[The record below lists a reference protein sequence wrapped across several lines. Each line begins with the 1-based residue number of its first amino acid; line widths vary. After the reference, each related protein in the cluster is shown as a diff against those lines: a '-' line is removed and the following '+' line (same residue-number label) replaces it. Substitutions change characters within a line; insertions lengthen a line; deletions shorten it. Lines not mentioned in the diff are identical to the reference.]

1 MAESVPH
8 SARRLTLVV
17 TSLEAGGAE
26 RVMAALANAWSQE
39 GRDVTLITLHH
50 ARKDF
55 FALSPAVTRLQLDV
69 LGSSQG
75 VADAVMSNIRRVRA
89 LRQAIRS
96 SAPHAVIA
104 FTDQTNVLTL
114 LATRGLRV
122 PVVVSERIDPTSHDI
137 GRAWKAAR
145 RWAYPMARAVVVQT
159 ESVANWARTI
169 VPAARVRVIPNPVA
183 SIRPAAIGARS
194 LMPLPE
200 LPANFVAA
208 MGSLGVRKGFD
219 RLLRAFATATSDRP
233 GWSLVILGEGEERT
247 ALEAQAASLGIS
259 TRVMLPG
266 LIEYPGRVLE
276 RAGLF
281 ALSSSSEGFP
291 NALLEAMSCGCA
303 VVSFDCPSG
312 PADLVQ
318 QGINGV
324 LVPPNDEDALAAAIR
339 SLIDDPA
346 RRAALGAAARDVNR
360 RYSLAAVM
368 HQWNTLLE
376 SLA

>member
-1 MAESVPH
+1 
-8 SARRLTLVV
+8 
-17 TSLEAGGAE
+17 
-26 RVMAALANAWSQE
+26 
-39 GRDVTLITLHH
+39 
-50 ARKDF
+50 
-55 FALSPAVTRLQLDV
+55 
-69 LGSSQG
+69 
-75 VADAVMSNIRRVRA
+75 
-89 LRQAIRS
+89 
-96 SAPHAVIA
+96 
-104 FTDQTNVLTL
+104 
-114 LATRGLRV
+114 
-122 PVVVSERIDPTSHDI
+122 
-137 GRAWKAAR
+137 
-145 RWAYPMARAVVVQT
+145 
-159 ESVANWARTI
+159 
-169 VPAARVRVIPNPVA
+169 
-183 SIRPAAIGARS
+183 
-194 LMPLPE
+194 
-200 LPANFVAA
+200 
-208 MGSLGVRKGFD
+208 
-219 RLLRAFATATSDRP
+219 
-233 GWSLVILGEGEERT
+233 
-247 ALEAQAASLGIS
+247 
-259 TRVMLPG
+259 MLPG